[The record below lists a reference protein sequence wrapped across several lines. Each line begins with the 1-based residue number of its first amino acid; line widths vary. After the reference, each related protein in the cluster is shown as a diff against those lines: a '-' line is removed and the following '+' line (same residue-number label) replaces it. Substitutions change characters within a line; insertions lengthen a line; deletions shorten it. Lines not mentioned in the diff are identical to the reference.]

1 MVASHGDGRLA
12 AMGIFAWLLS
22 GLIAGAIARV
32 FAPSPRGLGCIG
44 TIALGLVGS
53 VVGGTLANLAFDGNF
68 ELQGSGLI
76 GSVNGAIVV
85 LTLARRFSRSDR

>member
-53 VVGGTLANLAFDGNF
+53 VVGGTLANLAFATTDLSFFLYPQNRY
-68 ELQGSGLI
+68 LNDIL
-76 GSVNGAIVV
+76 
-85 LTLARRFSRSDR
+85 